1 MPTEQETIAK
11 LERKRENARDRFRKF
26 YENNKEK
33 VLTKQKQ
40 ARERF
45 NEDIRNLNISIPR
58 HIPQQQHAQQKPRPI
73 RPEPVEK
80 SKHEFEP
87 EPETSRFRGTHV
99 INKKLK
105 EVIPVLNLEQIK
117 ENVVN
122 LKGRTNEP
130 LSEASKKRYVDDS
143 KILFGIL
150 KVDKLNSV
158 LMKPDKIIEKI
169 EKAEKQEGGAY
180 SVNTKKVLYH

>member
-1 MPTEQETIAK
+1 MK
-11 LERKRENARDRFRKF
+11 VKRENARYKFRKF

-40 ARERF
+40 ARQKF
-45 NEDIRNLNISIPR
+45 NEDVRTLNISIPR
-58 HIPQQQHAQQKPRPI
+58 RIPQQQHEQQQPRPI
-73 RPEPVEK
+73 RPEQFEE
-80 SKHEFEP
+80 SKHELEP
-87 EPETSRFRGTHV
+87 EPETTSRFRGTHV

-143 KILFGIL
+143 KILFRIFKG
-150 KVDKLNSV
+150 DKLNSV

-169 EKAEKQEGGAY
+169 EKAEKQEGGEY
-180 SVNTKKVLYH
+180 SVNKKKELYN